1 MNIEGRKI
9 VKVRTMSIKEQL
21 AEYWSPDELN
31 PVIVLELDDGS
42 KIYPSRDYEG
52 NGGGALFAMDA
63 QKNTFTI
70 IDKESNFKTP
80 IAVDTSN
87 MDNDEF
93 GEYIRNCHK
102 Q

>member
-21 AEYWSPDELN
+21 AEYWSPDDLN
-31 PVIVLELDDGS
+31 PVIILELDDGS

-52 NGGGALFAMDA
+52 NGGGALFGMDA
-63 QKNTFTI
+63 RNKTFTI
-70 IDKESNFKTP
+70 IDGKSNFKPP

-87 MDNDEF
+87 MDNEEF
-93 GEYIRNCHK
+93 GNYIKNNCK
-102 Q
+102 

>member
-1 MNIEGRKI
+1 MEIEGRKI

-21 AEYWSPDELN
+21 AEYWSPDDLN
-31 PVIVLELDDGS
+31 PVVVLELDNGS
-42 KIYPSRDYEG
+42 KIFPSRDYEG
-52 NGGGALFAMDA
+52 NGGGALFGVDA

-87 MDNDEF
+87 MNNEEF
-93 GEYIRNCHK
+93 GEFIKNGK
-102 Q
+102 V